1 MAKNEELQTD
11 VKSVLEDPS
20 ATAVARIYAD
30 AFLDAC
36 GDNAD
41 DALEEFGSFLVDV
54 LAANPDFDRLLTSGI
69 INRDDKIKL
78 INNVVAP
85 VGSELFTSFL
95 RVLARHDRLELLPV
109 ILGESRF
116 RHEERSGRRR
126 VQVRSAVALS
136 ESVQNQLQQQLSQR
150 FGFEAIL
157 ETSDDPELIG
167 GLVIQVGDTVYDASL
182 KTRISQLRDRLRQ
195 RSLHEI
201 QSGRDRF
208 SHPEGD

>member
-1 MAKNEELQTD
+1 MAANEELQTR

-20 ATAVARIYAD
+20 ATAIARIYAD

-36 GDNAD
+36 GDDAD
-41 DALEEFGSFLVDV
+41 DALEEFGSFLSDV
-54 LAANPDFDRLLTSGI
+54 LAAFPEFSQLLTSGI
-69 INRDDKIKL
+69 VSRDDKIRL
-78 INNVVAP
+78 IDNVVAP
-85 VGSELFTSFL
+85 VGSERFTSFL
-95 RVLARHDRLELLPV
+95 RVLARHDRLELLPI

-116 RHEERSGRRR
+116 KHEERSGRRR

-136 ESVQNQLQQQLSQR
+136 ESVRKQLQQQLSQR

-195 RSLHEI
+195 RSLHEV